1 MIPEDYFED
10 FLETSFKKALTN
22 LELIDP
28 LHLKMT
34 NNGNGEFPNGYKL
47 TKEGIKLII
56 DKIFYNEEAEKINKR
71 T

>member
-1 MIPEDYFED
+1 
-10 FLETSFKKALTN
+10 
-22 LELIDP
+22 
-28 LHLKMT
+28 MT
-34 NNGNGEFPNGYKL
+34 NNGNSEFPNGYKL